1 MAQGTFSNPEIVQ
14 EEVDIL
20 LIGGGMA
27 CCGAAYEIMRW
38 ADAAKA
44 ESGVDLKIKLV
55 DKAAMD
61 RSGAVAQGLS
71 AINTYI
77 GPDQDPAD
85 YARMVSNDLMGITRD
100 DLAYDLGRVVDDSV
114 HLFEEWGLP
123 IWKTDA
129 DGVRHDGAH
138 SIGEGLPALKDGGKP
153 VRSGKWQIMINGESY
168 KWIVA
173 EAAKKAL
180 GMDRIQERI
189 FIVHLIN
196 DKNDPSRI
204 AGAAG
209 FSTRDN
215 KIVIYKAK
223 AILLAA
229 GGCVN
234 LFRPRSVG
242 EGQGRAWYPVW
253 NAGSTYAMAAEA
265 GAEMTM
271 MENRFVPAR
280 FKDGYGPVG
289 AWFLLFKAQA
299 VNANGE
305 VYMVRNKEML
315 NDYPPYGQAAVP
327 ASCLRNHLMLHEMKE
342 GRGPIYMDTVAAL
355 AKLRET
361 LTPKEVKHLEAEA
374 WEDFLDMCIGQCGVW
389 VGENIEPEKK
399 NSELMPTEP
408 YLLGSHSGCCG
419 IWVSGPEDL
428 GAPTDEEHEDKG
440 KVPAHLPKGWNWG
453 YRSMTTVK
461 GLFTAGD
468 GVGASGHKFSSG
480 SHAEGRLAAKAMVKY
495 CVDNKA
501 FKPEFEETPEQ
512 IAALIWQPV
521 KTFLEHK
528 DYTTAIDINPHY
540 ITPKMLQFRLQK
552 IMDEYVAGV
561 ATYYTTNDKMLKVA
575 EEKLEMLKEDSLKMR
590 AKDLHELLRAWE
602 NYHRVLTAEA
612 HMKHIQFREESR
624 YPGFYYR
631 MDKNFVDEKNWKC
644 FVNSVYDKKSHKWT
658 VFKRKHMDLVDKSKL
673 FKAAAH

>member
-1 MAQGTFSNPEIVQ
+1 MAEFGNPDVVE

-27 CCGAAYEIMRW
+27 CCGTAFELPRW
-38 ADAAKA
+38 IEASGAD
-44 ESGVDLKIKLV
+44 IKVRLV

-77 GPDQDPAD
+77 GPEQDPAD

-100 DLAYDLGRVVDDSV
+100 DLAYDLGRHVDESV

-123 IWKTDA
+123 IWKLDENGERF
-129 DGVRHDGAH
+129 DGSKGMT
-138 SIGEGLPALKDGGKP
+138 SLKDGGKP

-180 GMDRIQERI
+180 GIENISERV
-189 FIVHLIN
+189 FIVKLIN
-196 DKNDPSRI
+196 DKNDPSKI
-204 AGAAG
+204 AGAVG

-215 KIVIYKAK
+215 TVHVYKAK

-234 LFRPRSVG
+234 IFRPRSVG
-242 EGQGRAWYPVW
+242 EGTGRAWYPVW
-253 NAGSTYAMAAEA
+253 NAGSTYSMAAEA
-265 GAEMTM
+265 GAELTL
-271 MENRFVPAR
+271 MENRFVPTR

-289 AWFLLFKAQA
+289 AWFLLFKSKAT
-299 VNANGE
+299 NAYGE
-305 VYMVRNKEML
+305 AYMEKNKAML
-315 NDYPPYGQAAVP
+315 DDYPPYGAAAVP
-327 ASCLRNHLMLHEMKE
+327 ASCLRNHLMLKEMKD
-342 GRGPIYMDTVAAL
+342 GNGPIWMDTVTAL
-355 AKLRET
+355 ANLRET
-361 LTPKEVKHLEAEA
+361 LSPREVKHLEAEA
-374 WEDFLDMCIGQCGVW
+374 WEDFLDMCVGQCGIW

-419 IWVSGPEDL
+419 IWTSGPTDV
-428 GAPTDEEHEDKG
+428 GAPTTETEAG
-440 KVPAHLPKGWNWG
+440 VPDHLPQGWNWG
-453 YRSMTTVK
+453 YRGMTTVN

-480 SHAEGRLAAKAMVKY
+480 SHAEGRMCAKSMLKY
-495 CVDNKA
+495 VLDNA
-501 FKPEFEETPEQ
+501 DYKPELDTSVEELV
-512 IAALIWQPV
+512 AAVMQPV

-528 DYTTAIDINPHY
+528 DYSTAIDVNPNY

-561 ATYYTTNDKMLKVA
+561 ATYYNTNAEMMQVA
-575 EEKLEMLKEDSLKMR
+575 GEKIDTLKEDAEKMR

-602 NYHRVLTAEA
+602 NYHRIITAEA
-612 HMKHIQFREESR
+612 HLKHIEFRQESR

-631 MDKNFVDEKNWKC
+631 TDKNFVDEENWHC
-644 FVNSVYDKKSHKWT
+644 FVNSIYDKKTQKFT
-658 VFKRKHMDLVDKSKL
+658 CFKRAHVDLVDKSKL
-673 FKAAAH
+673 FK

>member
-1 MAQGTFSNPEIVQ
+1 MSEASFGNPQVVE

-38 ADAAKA
+38 I
-44 ESGVDLKIKLV
+44 EGTDLKVKLI

-71 AINTYI
+71 AINTYL
-77 GPDQDPAD
+77 GDNDPAD
-85 YARMVSNDLMGITRD
+85 YARMVANDLMGITRD
-100 DLAYDLGRVVDDSV
+100 DLAYDLGRHVDDSV
-114 HLFEEWGLP
+114 QLFEEWGLP
-123 IWKTDA
+123 IWKQKGDE
-129 DGVRHDGAH
+129 DK
-138 SIGEGLPALKDGGKP
+138 SLKEGGKP

-180 GMDRIQERI
+180 GTDNIQERV
-189 FIVHLIN
+189 FIVKLIN
-196 DKNDPSRI
+196 DKNDPERV
-204 AGAAG
+204 AGAIG
-209 FSTRDN
+209 FNVREH
-215 KIVIYKAK
+215 KIHVYKFK
-223 AILLAA
+223 ACLLAA

-234 LFRPRSVG
+234 IFRPRSVG
-242 EGQGRAWYPVW
+242 EGTGRAWYPVW

-265 GAEMTM
+265 GAELTM

-289 AWFLLFKAQA
+289 AWFLLFKAKATNA
-299 VNANGE
+299 VGE
-305 VYMVRNKEML
+305 VYMEKNKAML
-315 NDYPPYGQAAVP
+315 DDYPPYGQAAVP
-327 ASCLRNHLMLHEMKE
+327 ASCLRNHLMMHEMKE
-342 GRGPIYMDTVAAL
+342 GRGPIYMDTPTAL
-355 AKLRET
+355 GKLAET
-361 LTPKEVKHLEAEA
+361 MTKKEIKHLEAEA
-374 WEDFLDMCIGQCGVW
+374 WEDFLDMCIGQAGVW
-389 VGENIEPEKK
+389 AGENIEPEKK
-399 NSELMPTEP
+399 PSELMPTEP

-419 IWVSGPEDL
+419 IWVSGPTDL
-428 GAPTDEEHEDKG
+428 GAPPE
-440 KVPAHLPKGWNWG
+440 WSWG

-480 SHAEGRLAAKAMVKY
+480 SHAEGRISAKAMVKFAL
-495 CVDNKA
+495 DNKDW
-501 FKPEFEETPEQ
+501 KPELDTSVDELVEE
-512 IAALIWQPV
+512 IYRPV
-521 KTFLEHK
+521 RTFLEHK

-552 IMDEYVAGV
+552 IMDEYCAGV
-561 ATYYTTNDKMLKVA
+561 ATWYQTNAHMLQVC
-575 EEKLEMLKEDSLKMR
+575 EDKLEMLKEDSLKMR

-602 NYHRVLTAEA
+602 NYHRIITAEA

-631 MDKNFVDEKNWKC
+631 MDYNFVDEKNWKC
-644 FVNSVYDKKSHKWT
+644 FVNSTYDRKSKKWSLKKVPH
-658 VFKRKHMDLVDKSKL
+658 VDLVAKPTAS
-673 FKAAAH
+673 

>member
-1 MAQGTFSNPEIVQ
+1 MAGEFGNPEVIQ

-27 CCGAAYEIMRW
+27 CCGAGYEIMRW

-44 ESGVDLKIKLV
+44 EMGIDLKIKLV

-77 GPDQDPAD
+77 GPEQDPAD

-100 DLAYDLGRVVDDSV
+100 DLAYDLGRNVDDSV

-123 IWKTDA
+123 IWKTDEN
-129 DGVRHDGAH
+129 GERHDGAQ
-138 SIGEGLPALKDGGKP
+138 GLPSLKDGGKP

-173 EAAKKAL
+173 EATKKAL
-180 GMDRIQERI
+180 GMDRIEERI
-189 FIVHLIN
+189 FIVKLVN
-196 DKNDPSRI
+196 DKNDPQRI
-204 AGAAG
+204 AGAVG
-209 FSTRDN
+209 FSTRDH
-215 KIVIYKAK
+215 KVVVYKAK

-234 LFRPRSVG
+234 IFRPRSVG
-242 EGQGRAWYPVW
+242 EGTGRAWYPVW

-265 GAEMTM
+265 GAELTM

-299 VNANGE
+299 INAYGE
-305 VYMVRNKEML
+305 VYMVKNKDML

-327 ASCLRNHLMLHEMKE
+327 ASCLRNHLMLKEMKE
-342 GRGPIYMDTVAAL
+342 GRGPIYMDTVTAL

-361 LTPKEVKHLEAEA
+361 LTPREVKHLEAEA
-374 WEDFLDMCIGQCGVW
+374 WEDFLDMCVGQCGIW

-419 IWVSGPEDL
+419 IWVSGPTDV
-428 GAPTDEEHEDKG
+428 GAPTSEDHAEADKI
-440 KVPAHLPKGWNWG
+440 PAHLPKGWSWG

-480 SHAEGRLAAKAMVKY
+480 SHAEGRMCAKSMVKY
-495 CVDNKA
+495 CIDNKDM
-501 FKPEFEETPEQ
+501 KPELDTSVEQ
-512 IAALIWQPV
+512 LVEDIYKPV
-521 KTFLEHK
+521 RTFLEHK
-528 DYTTAIDINPHY
+528 DYTTAIDVNPNY

-561 ATYYTTNDKMLKVA
+561 ATYYTTNANMLGVA
-575 EEKLEMLKEDSLKMR
+575 EEKLNMLKEDAEKMR

-602 NYHRVLTAEA
+602 NYHRILTAEA
-612 HMKHIQFREESR
+612 HMKHIQFRQESR

-631 MDKNFVDEKNWKC
+631 MDKNFVDEENWHC
-644 FVNSVYDKKSHKWT
+644 FVNSVYDKESKQWNC
-658 VFKRKHMDLVDKSKL
+658 FKRAHVDIVDKSKL
-673 FKAAAH
+673 FKPAAH

>member
-1 MAQGTFSNPEIVQ
+1 MSGTFGNPEVVQ

-27 CCGAAYEIMRW
+27 CCGAAYELMRW
-38 ADAAKA
+38 AEAAKA
-44 ESGVDLKIKLV
+44 ETGVDLKIKLV

-77 GPDQDPAD
+77 GPEQDPAD

-100 DLAYDLGRVVDDSV
+100 DLAYDLGRNVDESV

-123 IWKTDA
+123 IWKTD
-129 DGVRHDGAH
+129 DNGERHDGAA
-138 SIGEGLPALKDGGKP
+138 SLNEGLPSLKDGGKP

-173 EAAKKAL
+173 EAAKKVL
-180 GMDRIQERI
+180 GMERIQERV
-189 FIVHLIN
+189 FIVKLIN
-196 DKNDPSRI
+196 DKNDKNRI
-204 AGAAG
+204 AGAVG
-209 FSTRDN
+209 FSVREH
-215 KIVIYKAK
+215 KLYIIKAK

-234 LFRPRSVG
+234 IFRPRSVG
-242 EGQGRAWYPVW
+242 EGTGRAWYPVW
-253 NAGSTYAMAAEA
+253 NSGSTYSMAAEA
-265 GAEMTM
+265 GAELTM

-289 AWFLLFKAQA
+289 AWFLLFKAKA
-299 VNANGE
+299 TNAAGD
-305 VYMVRNKEML
+305 VYMETNKHL
-315 NDYPPYGQAAVP
+315 LDDYPPYGQAAVP
-327 ASCLRNHLMLHEMKE
+327 ASCLRNHLMLKEMKE
-342 GRGPIYMDTVAAL
+342 GRGPIYMDTVTAL
-355 AKLRET
+355 AKMRET
-361 LTPKEVKHLEAEA
+361 LTPREVKHLEAEA
-374 WEDFLDMCIGQCGVW
+374 WEDFLDMCIGQCGIW

-419 IWVSGPEDL
+419 IWVSGPEDV
-428 GAPTDEEHEDKG
+428 GAPTAEEYSDIPG
-440 KVPAHLPKGWNWG
+440 HLPSGWNWN

-480 SHAEGRLAAKAMVKY
+480 SHTEGRIAAKSLVRYAL
-495 CVDNKA
+495 DNKDL
-501 FKPEFEETPEQ
+501 KPELDTDVDTLVEQ
-512 IAALIWQPV
+512 IYKPV
-521 KTFLEHK
+521 RNFLEHK
-528 DYTTAIDINPHY
+528 DYSTAIDVNPHY

-561 ATYYTTNDKMLKVA
+561 ATYYTTNAHMLKVA
-575 EEKLEMLKEDSLKMR
+575 GEKLDMLKEDAEKMR

-602 NYHRVLTAEA
+602 NYHRILTAEA
-612 HMKHIQFREESR
+612 HMKHIEFRQESR

-631 MDKNFVDEKNWKC
+631 MDKNFVDEENWKC
-644 FVNSVYDKKSHKWT
+644 FVNSIYDKDSKQWT
-658 VFKRKHMDLVDKSKL
+658 VFKRKHVDLVDKSKL
-673 FKAAAH
+673 FKPANH

>member
-1 MAQGTFSNPEIVQ
+1 MAGEFGNPEVVQ
-14 EEVDIL
+14 EELDIL

-27 CCGAAYEIMRW
+27 CCGAGYEVMRW

-44 ESGVDLKIKLV
+44 ELGIDLKIKLV

-77 GPDQDPAD
+77 GTEQDPAD

-100 DLAYDLGRVVDDSV
+100 DLAYDLGRNVDDSV

-123 IWKTDA
+123 IWKTDEN
-129 DGVRHDGAH
+129 GERHDGAQ
-138 SIGEGLPALKDGGKP
+138 GLPALKDGGKP

-173 EAAKKAL
+173 EATKKAL
-180 GMDRIQERI
+180 GMDRIEERI
-189 FIVHLIN
+189 FIVKLVN
-196 DKNDPSRI
+196 DKNDPNRI
-204 AGAAG
+204 AGAVG
-209 FSTRDN
+209 FSTRDH
-215 KIVIYKAK
+215 KVVVYKAK

-234 LFRPRSVG
+234 IFRPRSVG
-242 EGQGRAWYPVW
+242 EGTGRAWYPVW

-265 GAEMTM
+265 GAELTM

-299 VNANGE
+299 VNAYGE
-305 VYMVRNKEML
+305 VYMVKNKELL

-327 ASCLRNHLMLHEMKE
+327 ASCLRNHLMLKEMQE
-342 GRGPIYMDTVAAL
+342 GRGPIYMDTVTAL

-361 LTPKEVKHLEAEA
+361 LTPREVKHLEAEA
-374 WEDFLDMCIGQCGVW
+374 WEDFLDMCVGQCGIW

-419 IWVSGPEDL
+419 IWVSGPTDV
-428 GAPTDEEHEDKG
+428 GAPTDEAHADAG
-440 KVPAHLPKGWNWG
+440 KIPAHLPKGWNWG

-480 SHAEGRLAAKAMVKY
+480 SHAEGRMCAKSMVKY
-495 CVDNKA
+495 CIDNKDM
-501 FKPEFEETPEQ
+501 KPELDTPVEQ
-512 IAALIWQPV
+512 LVEDIYKPV
-521 KTFLEHK
+521 RTFLEFK
-528 DYTTAIDINPHY
+528 DYTTAIDVNPNY

-561 ATYYTTNDKMLKVA
+561 ATYYKTNANMLAVA
-575 EEKLEMLKEDSLKMR
+575 EDKLGMLKEDAEKMR

-602 NYHRVLTAEA
+602 NYHRILTAEA
-612 HMKHIQFREESR
+612 HMKHIQFRQESR

-631 MDKNFVDEKNWKC
+631 MDKNFVDEENWHC
-644 FVNSVYDKKSHKWT
+644 FVNSVYDKESKQWNC
-658 VFKRKHMDLVDKSKL
+658 FKRAHVDLVDKSKL
-673 FKAAAH
+673 FKSAAH